1 MAAGFLGWLSP
12 ELLALGLIA
21 VILGAAVGSF
31 LNVVVYRLPAGLS
44 LVHPPSRCPH
54 CLHRLAPYDNVPVLG
69 WLWLRGRCR
78 YCGAP
83 IAARYPLVEASTGL
97 LFGAIAL
104 RIGAA
109 EPVQVFSLWGFSL
122 ILGGWIFVSWLLALA
137 LIDWDTLTLPNQLTQ
152 SGLLLG
158 LGFRTAFGIIEA
170 GHSRGAAAGL
180 LDALLA
186 MALGL
191 WLFQAIA
198 TLGRFIWGRTAMG
211 AGDVKLAA
219 MLGVWLGWKLLL
231 LASFLACAF
240 GAVAGLGAIGLG
252 WLRRDRVLPFGP
264 FLAMGS
270 IIAILWGPDI
280 ITAYIQFWT
289 R

>member
-1 MAAGFLGWLSP
+1 MFTP
-12 ELLALGLIA
+12 EQLALAVVAIA
-21 VILGAAVGSF
+21 LGVSVGSF

-44 LVHPPSRCPH
+44 LLHPPSRCPK
-54 CLHRLAPYDNVPVLG
+54 CLHRLAPHDNVPVFG

-78 YCGAP
+78 YCAAP
-83 IAARYPLVEASTGL
+83 IAPRYPLVEATTGL
-97 LFGAIAL
+97 LFAAIAL
-104 RIGAA
+104 RISAA
-109 EPVQVFSLWGFSL
+109 EPELMFSPWGLSM

-137 LIDWDTLTLPNQLTQ
+137 LIDWDTLTLPNSLTQ

-158 LGFRTAFGIIEA
+158 LGFRTAFGAIDA
-170 GHSRGAAAGL
+170 GQGSGAAAGL

-198 TLGRFIWGRTAMG
+198 TLGSLIWGRTAMG

-231 LASFLACAF
+231 LASFLACAI
-240 GAVAGLGAIGLG
+240 GAVAGLGAMGLG

-264 FLAMGS
+264 FLALGS
-270 IIAILWGPDI
+270 LIAMLWGPEI
-280 ITAYIQFWT
+280 ITAYWQFWV

>member
-1 MAAGFLGWLSP
+1 M
-12 ELLALGLIA
+12 
-21 VILGAAVGSF
+21 
-31 LNVVVYRLPAGLS
+31 
-44 LVHPPSRCPH
+44 
-54 CLHRLAPYDNVPVLG
+54 
-69 WLWLRGRCR
+69 
-78 YCGAP
+78 
-83 IAARYPLVEASTGL
+83 
-97 LFGAIAL
+97 
-104 RIGAA
+104 
-109 EPVQVFSLWGFSL
+109 

-137 LIDWDTLTLPNQLTQ
+137 LIDWDTLTLPNSLTQ

-158 LGFRTAFGIIEA
+158 LGFRTAFGAIDA
-170 GHSRGAAAGL
+170 GQGSGAAAGL

-198 TLGRFIWGRTAMG
+198 TLGSLIWGRTAMG

-231 LASFLACAF
+231 LASFLACAI
-240 GAVAGLGAIGLG
+240 GAVAGLGAMGLG

-264 FLAMGS
+264 FLALGS
-270 IIAILWGPDI
+270 LIAMLWGPEI
-280 ITAYIQFWT
+280 ITAYWQFWV

>member
-1 MAAGFLGWLSP
+1 M
-12 ELLALGLIA
+12 
-21 VILGAAVGSF
+21 
-31 LNVVVYRLPAGLS
+31 
-44 LVHPPSRCPH
+44 
-54 CLHRLAPYDNVPVLG
+54 
-69 WLWLRGRCR
+69 
-78 YCGAP
+78 
-83 IAARYPLVEASTGL
+83 
-97 LFGAIAL
+97 
-104 RIGAA
+104 
-109 EPVQVFSLWGFSL
+109 

-137 LIDWDTLTLPNQLTQ
+137 LIDWDTLTLPNSLTQ

-158 LGFRTAFGIIEA
+158 LGFRTAFGAIET
-170 GHSRGAAAGL
+170 GQGSGVAAGL

-198 TLGRFIWGRTAMG
+198 TLGSLIWGRTAMG

-219 MLGVWLGWKLLL
+219 MLGAWLGWKLLL
-231 LASFLACAF
+231 LASFLACAI

-264 FLAMGS
+264 FLALGS
-270 IIAILWGPDI
+270 LIALLSGPEI
-280 ITAYIQFWT
+280 ITAYWQFWM